1 MTDAAAHLEYIGQM
15 ADQLADISR
24 ELEQHELAALLR
36 EAADRAD
43 REWLAKRTARGAAQN
58 FLGAG
63 SPPFVDLKTLSA

>member
-43 REWLAKRTARGAAQN
+43 REWLAVVTASSPDGAER
-58 FLGAG
+58 
-63 SPPFVDLKTLSA
+63 

>member
-24 ELEQHELAALLR
+24 GLEQHELAALLR

-43 REWLAKRTARGAAQN
+43 REWLAVVTASSPDGAER
-58 FLGAG
+58 
-63 SPPFVDLKTLSA
+63 